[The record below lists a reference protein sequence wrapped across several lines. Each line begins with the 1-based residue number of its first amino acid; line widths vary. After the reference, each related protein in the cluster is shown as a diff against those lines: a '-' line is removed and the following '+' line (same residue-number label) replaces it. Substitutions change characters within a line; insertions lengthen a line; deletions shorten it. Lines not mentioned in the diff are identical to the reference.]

1 MVKPCAVVVGWR
13 AGERAAHAIDV
24 MRASQPGCE
33 VVFVDNEAAAS
44 PARED
49 VLPLAENRGYAG
61 GANAGIA
68 RAFADPAITH
78 VVVLNDDLELAAGA
92 LALLAETCGDDG
104 CASPT
109 IEAPGADAFAGGRL
123 DARGFG
129 RHEPGARD
137 FLTGAALCI
146 PRVAWERVGP
156 FDERLFLYYE
166 DVDWCLRARAAG
178 FALRVSSAATARHG
192 AGRSTGGGGGETWA
206 YYSTRNRLWLLQ
218 RMRGRGTARREA
230 ANTSARALLRLS
242 EPIGRAKLLG
252 VRDWAEQRMGRGPFP
267 R

>member
-13 AGERAAHAIDV
+13 AGERATHAIGLL
-24 MRASQPGCE
+24 RANQPGAE
-33 VVFVDNEAAAS
+33 VLFVDNEAPS
-44 PARED
+44 FSARSD
-49 VLPLAENRGYAG
+49 VLSLAENRGYAG
-61 GANAGIA
+61 GANAGIE
-68 RAFADPAITH
+68 RAFTDLTVTH
-78 VVVLNDDLELAAGA
+78 VVVLNDDLELAPGA
-92 LALLAETCGDDG
+92 LALLAGASGDDG

-109 IEAPGADAFAGGRL
+109 IEAPGDDAFAGGRL

-146 PRVAWERVGP
+146 PREAWKRVGP
-156 FDERLFLYYE
+156 FEQRLFLYYE

-178 FALRVSSAATARHG
+178 FALRVCDDATAWHG

-230 ANTSARALLRLS
+230 ANTSARALRRLR

-252 VRDWAEQRMGRGPFP
+252 VRDWVQGRMGKGPYP
-267 R
+267 T